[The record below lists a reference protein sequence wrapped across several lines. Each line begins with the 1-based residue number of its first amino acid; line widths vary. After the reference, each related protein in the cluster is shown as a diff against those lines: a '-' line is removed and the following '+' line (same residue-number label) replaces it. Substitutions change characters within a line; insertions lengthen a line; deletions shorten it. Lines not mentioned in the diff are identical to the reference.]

1 MRTFIIAAV
10 AGFCLLTGLSLSAGA
25 GETKAKIE
33 KGKGE
38 LKGDLEKMKG
48 ETKAMKEELK
58 GNDTKAVEAEVRAA
72 GTYVVEVAAE
82 IVSEIVRWAGGEAV
96 RAGSSFERSLRDVHV
111 ASTH

>member
-38 LKGDLEKMKG
+38 LKGDLEEMKG
-48 ETKAMKEELK
+48 ETKA
-58 GNDTKAVEAEVRAA
+58 KA
-72 GTYVVEVAAE
+72 T
-82 IVSEIVRWAGGEAV
+82 
-96 RAGSSFERSLRDVHV
+96 D
-111 ASTH
+111 